1 MAATFSN
8 IKGTTSGTFRVG
20 KSGLQLSQNSI
31 LSADSLNLSS
41 DSNIVNVDVTGYIK
55 LPSGTTD
62 ERPIGVNGA
71 IRYNSTESRVELFQ
85 DSVWKPLVSSTAGST
100 GATGGGTN
108 KIFWENDSVITENY
122 TITENK
128 NAGTFGP
135 VSIADGVEITVPS
148 GSVWTIV

>member
-1 MAATFSN
+1 MTSVFSN

-20 KSGLQLSQNSI
+20 QTGIELSQNAITSVGDLI
-31 LSADSLNLSS
+31 LSSESS
-41 DSNIVNVDVTGYIK
+41 IINIDVTGYIK
-55 LPSGTTD
+55 LPVGTTAD
-62 ERPIGVNGA
+62 RPAGVNGA
-71 IRYNSTESRVELFQ
+71 LRYNSTDSRVELFQ
-85 DSVWKPLVSSTAGST
+85 DSAWKPLVSEAS

-108 KIFWENDSVITENY
+108 KVFWENDAAITENY

-135 VSIADGVEITVPS
+135 VSIADGVEVTVPT